1 MVSPNTVF
9 SELVATTLNQHRK
22 DVADN
27 ISKGNALLAR
37 LMEKG
42 RYETVDGGQ
51 QIVEP
56 LDYTENSS
64 YQRYSG
70 YDRLNVSPTSVLS
83 AAQYDWKQCSVHIT
97 ASGLELR
104 QNAGKNQLIRLAE
117 ARIANALRTFKNKL
131 SEDVYSD
138 GSADNGKQISGLQAV
153 VSDSG
158 RGTVGGINSEEFAFW
173 RNKVQSAA
181 APMQGGNAVDV
192 SKDTIKQLMN
202 PLYLDL
208 CRGNNRPDLIVSSN
222 DYFSFY
228 WESLQDL
235 QRYAD
240 DTGATAGFQSLKYV
254 TADVIHDGGSGIPDA
269 HMYFL
274 NTEYLKL
281 VVHQDA
287 NMTQMAEKSIL
298 DQDAVV
304 IPLLWMG
311 NLVCSNR
318 ALQGVLK
325 S

>member
-70 YDRLNVSPTSVLS
+70 YDRLNISPTSVLS

-138 GSADNGKQISGLQAV
+138 GSADQGKQISGLQAV

-181 APMQGGNAVDV
+181 APMQGGNAVEV
-192 SKDTIKQLMN
+192 SKETIKQLMN

-254 TADVIHDGGSGIPDA
+254 TADVIHDGGSGIPDG

>member
-70 YDRLNVSPTSVLS
+70 YDRLNISPTSVLS

-138 GSADNGKQISGLQAV
+138 GSADQGKQISGLQAV

-181 APMQGGNAVDV
+181 APMQGGNAVEV
-192 SKDTIKQLMN
+192 SKETIKQLMN

-254 TADVIHDGGSGIPDA
+254 TADVIHDGGSGIPDG

-325 S
+325 G

>member
-56 LDYTENSS
+56 LDYTENTS

-173 RNKVQSAA
+173 RNRVQSAA

-240 DTGATAGFQSLKYV
+240 DTGAAAGFQSLKYV